1 MSAQTNPASYWV
13 PQWTFADRIRK
24 ARQSVE
30 MDQKTFAMSI
40 SKTASAVA
48 QWEAGNSKP
57 RDIVNVA
64 KSIEMLTRI
73 PASWILGLD
82 TADPRAARDN
92 ESNMRTTD

>member
-30 MDQKTFAMSI
+30 MDQKTFALNI
-40 SKTASAVA
+40 SKTPSAVA

-82 TADPRAARDN
+82 TPEPRTAPASDA
-92 ESNMRTTD
+92 NMRTTD